1 MTEEGKRT
9 CPYADRPIL
18 EALRLPSSVTAP
30 HDLLFVIGLVL
41 SQNAVIQIIFC
52 SGAAPPS
59 PRGKAF
65 ASSNVLCTAKRFHIT
80 INLFA
85 RGRFP
90 HKKRH
95 PCTPTFPHPTASQW
109 RPLSPADRTPTF
121 SAKKRHNRKPMHH
134 VRMCANH
141 FHKRI
146 PSESCQSLLPRRRW
160 HTACDGGDLIV
171 LG

>member
-41 SQNAVIQIIFC
+41 SQNAAIQIVFC

-65 ASSNVLCTAKRFHIT
+65 TSSNVLCTAKRFLIT

-90 HKKRH
+90 HHKTLPLH
-95 PCTPTFPHPTASQW
+95 ADISTPHRVAGATIG
-109 RPLSPADRTPTF
+109 RPQ
-121 SAKKRHNRKPMHH
+121 
-134 VRMCANH
+134 
-141 FHKRI
+141 I
-146 PSESCQSLLPRRRW
+146 GRRRFPRKNGMTEI
-160 HTACDGGDLIV
+160 HCIMSGCVPTISIREYRRSRAKAFSRGEGGTLPVMAVI
-171 LG
+171 LLY

>member
-1 MTEEGKRT
+1 VTEEGKRT

-41 SQNAVIQIIFC
+41 SQNAAIQIVFC

-65 ASSNVLCTAKRFHIT
+65 TSSNVLCTAKRFLIT

-90 HKKRH
+90 HKKRF
-95 PCTPTFPHPTASQW
+95 PCTPTFPH
-109 RPLSPADRTPTF
+109 RPQ
-121 SAKKRHNRKPMHH
+121 
-134 VRMCANH
+134 
-141 FHKRI
+141 I
-146 PSESCQSLLPRRRW
+146 GRRRFPRKNGM
-160 HTACDGGDLIV
+160 TENQCIMSGCVPTISIKEYRRSRAKAFSRGEGGTLPVMAVI
-171 LG
+171 LLY

>member
-41 SQNAVIQIIFC
+41 SQNAAIQIVFC

-95 PCTPTFPHPTASQW
+95 PCTPTFPHCPCEWYHFCAAKASQKQNDAV
-109 RPLSPADRTPTF
+109 RGAFLLTI
-121 SAKKRHNRKPMHH
+121 AKKKTKIITN
-134 VRMCANH
+134 
-141 FHKRI
+141 
-146 PSESCQSLLPRRRW
+146 
-160 HTACDGGDLIV
+160 IV
-171 LG
+171 CIER